1 MAVQNCTSSSGGEPL
16 NHLCPQ
22 SILHLFKMKIAILL
36 LLALVVISQQFYLR
50 QPYSRAF
57 WVSPY
62 TSPHVANN
70 YRPLI
75 FITHE
80 DFKPSFIPTDGGNHT
95 DDDQNKFPDI
105 QSRIRGFTSN
115 RFSPPNN
122 EGRFLIGG
130 LGNNGLNYNGYY
142 NTDKRFYKTFT
153 TITTTTST
161 SLSTIFAT
169 SISTLVSVST
179 STTISTS
186 ITSTTSTST
195 VVVSN
200 TATLTLLA
208 SLVSCVPQF
217 QVVLGAVACPAG
229 RKKRQ
234 INDSEQFIIAP
245 SETLELT
252 TTALPSLDVEEQ
264 STESDL
270 PVEDE
275 QKNVNALASSKDE
288 THLNDGDNLRDKRF
302 LNRYQFS
309 TSTSTSLTT
318 STTTSTSVSTSTSII
333 TVPTTS
339 VTVSTSILTSL
350 TTTTMTSF
358 VFVNQ
363 TITQTANLINPAP
376 TAQCAGDA
384 DGDGVVTPPECT
396 PIACLPAGLVVC
408 AAAAG

>member
-1 MAVQNCTSSSGGEPL
+1 
-16 NHLCPQ
+16 
-22 SILHLFKMKIAILL
+22 MKFALLL

-50 QPYSRAF
+50 QPSSRVF
-57 WVSPY
+57 WAPPY
-62 TSPHVANN
+62 TSPHAANN

-80 DFKPSFIPTDGGNHT
+80 DFNPSFIPTEGRNHT
-95 DDDQNKFPDI
+95 DDDQNEFPDI
-105 QSRIRGFTSN
+105 QSRVRGFSN
-115 RFSPPNN
+115 NRMSPLNN
-122 EGRFLIGG
+122 QKGRFLIGG
-130 LGNNGLNYNGYY
+130 FGTNGLTYNGYY

-153 TITTTTST
+153 TLTTTTST

-169 SISTLVSVST
+169 SISTLVTVST

-200 TATLTLLA
+200 TATLTVA
-208 SLVSCVPQF
+208 SLVTCVPQF
-217 QVVLGAVACPAG
+217 QVVVGAVACAAG
-229 RKKRQ
+229 RRKRQ

-245 SETLELT
+245 TETLELT
-252 TTALPSLDVEEQ
+252 TTALPSLDVEQ

-288 THLNDGDNLRDKRF
+288 THLNDEDNLREKRF

-309 TSTSTSLTT
+309 TSTSTLLTT

-363 TITQTANLINPAP
+363 TITQTVNLINPAP
-376 TAQCAGDA
+376 AVQCAGDTT
-384 DGDGVVTPPECT
+384 GDNVVTGPGECV
-396 PIACLPAGLVVC
+396 PVACLPAGFVVC
-408 AAAAG
+408 AAAG